1 MSVLFQAMKGMDLG
15 RYSSRG
21 YIFYVLKR
29 NTQLFLRSR
38 IFFFHSATSVVA
50 YSKVKYCSLRF
61 TEWS

>member
-1 MSVLFQAMKGMDLG
+1 MSVLFQAMKGVDLH

-38 IFFFHSATSVVA
+38 VFFFIWQ
-50 YSKVKYCSLRF
+50 YL
-61 TEWS
+61 

>member
-1 MSVLFQAMKGMDLG
+1 MSVLFQAMNGVDLH

-38 IFFFHSATSVVA
+38 VFFFHLATSVAA
-50 YSKVKYCSLRF
+50 YSEIKSCNLCF
-61 TEWS
+61 TGWS

>member
-38 IFFFHSATSVVA
+38 VFFFHLATFVMA
-50 YSKVKYCSLRF
+50 YSKTKYFNPRF